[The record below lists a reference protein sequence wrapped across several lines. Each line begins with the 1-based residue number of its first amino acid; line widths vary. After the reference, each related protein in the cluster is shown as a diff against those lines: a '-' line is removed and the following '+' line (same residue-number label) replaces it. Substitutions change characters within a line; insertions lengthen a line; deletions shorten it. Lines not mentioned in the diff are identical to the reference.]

1 MCYYCNRY
9 RRQHLQKEDLSFD
22 VIKPPSQEEKEFNLH
37 FDMNG
42 KGSETIAE
50 GTNNER
56 SQESPSTILSSY
68 TSDNSSL
75 FYSPVDSSFDSMMN
89 QYPPQ
94 NVSYYCT
101 NPSSCCELDER
112 SAFHSSNGMN
122 DESF

>member
-1 MCYYCNRY
+1 
-9 RRQHLQKEDLSFD
+9 
-22 VIKPPSQEEKEFNLH
+22 
-37 FDMNG
+37 MNG
-42 KGSETIAE
+42 KGSEIIDE

-94 NVSYYCT
+94 NVSYYCA